1 VAFVSPSEKEEEE
14 EEEEEESLW
23 RRRRRICRRSCY
35 SYSIDTEEGL

>member
-14 EEEEEESLW
+14 EEEGLW
-23 RRRRRICRRSCY
+23 RRRGICRRSCY